1 MTEFVRHNCGF
12 CVANT
17 LHDAYRFIHS
27 LQHRGR
33 EAAGIAAVGDG
44 RIDVIKWK
52 GGVSTFDVTDLHKIF
67 VSPNYHTYMAH
78 VRYATRGSKDKILEE
93 AHPHVIGGRI
103 ENRDNHIL
111 IWDCDMAAVHNGQV
125 DPVFFSE
132 VTPDSMYSSCD
143 TEALLYLYRERG
155 EYNFLKEVPGAFT
168 LAIADKRKKDV
179 IVMRDRTGIKPG
191 VLGWKDGKYGVAS
204 EDIAFRKNG
213 GEYVEDL
220 DPGTI
225 YYIEP
230 EGGYS
235 KEKLLEVEKAH
246 CFFEWNYITDL
257 DSIINGVSV
266 RSIREALGEELSE
279 ELTSEIKDADLVTY
293 LPRCPEVAARSFAKK
308 RELLFEPVFY
318 KMRGERSF
326 QGSTA
331 GERKESIGQNLH
343 LLPGMKK
350 KLRGKTVILLDDS
363 IVRGN
368 NSKRARDLLYEEA
381 QVKKAYLVSYTPPI
395 GIIGD
400 DGVPRGCTFGV
411 DMPPDPKPGEEFIAR
426 NRTIEEIS
434 EAMEMPVLY
443 LSRPGMLKAFAR
455 AGLGE
460 NDLCTFCIGG
470 RMPFEVAG
478 SLIRIGEKPQMDL
491 LDDI

>member
-1 MTEFVRHNCGF
+1 MTELVRHNCGF
-12 CVANT
+12 SVAHT

-52 GGVSTFDVTDLHKIF
+52 GGVSRFDVTDLHKIF
-67 VSPNYHTYMAH
+67 VSTNYHTYLAH

-93 AHPHVIGGRI
+93 AHPHVIGGRE
-103 ENRDNHIL
+103 ENRDNHLL
-111 IWDCDMAAVHNGQV
+111 IWDCDMVAVHNGQV
-125 DPVFFSE
+125 DPVFFQDVAPE
-132 VTPDSMYSSCD
+132 KLYSSCD

-155 EYNFLKEVPGAFT
+155 EYNFLKEVPGAYT
-168 LAIADKRKKDV
+168 MAIADKRKKDV

-213 GEYVEDL
+213 GEYIEDL

-225 YYIEP
+225 YYLSP
-230 EGGYS
+230 EGDYS
-235 KEKLLEVEKAH
+235 KEKLLDVDPSH

-257 DSIINGVSV
+257 DSIVNGVSV
-266 RSIREALGEELSE
+266 RRIRESLGEVLSE
-279 ELTSEIKDADLVTY
+279 EFAPKDVDLVTY
-293 LPRCPEVAARSFAKK
+293 LPRCPEVAARAYAKK
-308 RELLFEPVFY
+308 TELPFEPVFY

-326 QGSTA
+326 QGSNA
-331 GERKESIGQNLH
+331 DQRKESIGQNLH
-343 LLPGMKK
+343 LLPGMAE

-368 NSKRARDLLYEEA
+368 NSKRARDLLYKEA

-400 DGVPRGCTFGV
+400 DGVPRGCMFGV
-411 DMPPDPKPGEEFIAR
+411 DMPPDPPPGDEFIAR
-426 NRTIEEIS
+426 ERSIEQIS
-434 EAMEMPVLY
+434 AAMEMPVVY
-443 LSRPGMLKAFAR
+443 MSRKGMLKAFES
-455 AGLGE
+455 AGLDE
-460 NDLCTFCIGG
+460 QDLCTYCIGG
-470 RMPFEVAG
+470 RMPFETAG
-478 SLIRIGEKPQMDL
+478 SLIQIGGKPQLDL
-491 LDDI
+491 LEGVK

>member
-1 MTEFVRHNCGF
+1 MVEVIRHNCGLS
-12 CVANT
+12 VAHT
-17 LHDAYRFIHS
+17 LHDAYSFIQS

-52 GGVSTFDVTDLHKIF
+52 GGVSRFDVTDLHKIF
-67 VSPNYHTYMAH
+67 LSPNYHTYMAH

-125 DPVFFSE
+125 DQVFFKDSA
-132 VTPDSMYSSCD
+132 PDHLYSNCD
-143 TEALLYLYRERG
+143 TEALLYLYRDHG
-155 EYNFLKEVPGAFT
+155 EYSFLKEVPGAYT
-168 LAIADKRKKDV
+168 IAIADKRNKDV
-179 IVMRDRTGIKPG
+179 IVMRDRLGIKPG

-213 GEYVEDL
+213 GEYIEDL
-220 DPGTI
+220 EPGAI
-225 YYIEP
+225 YYLAP

-235 KEKLLEVEKAH
+235 KDILVETSLAY
-246 CFFEWNYITDL
+246 CFFEWNYVTNL
-257 DSIINGVSV
+257 DSIVNGVSV
-266 RSIREALGEELSE
+266 RRIREALGEILYE
-279 ELTSEIKDADLVTY
+279 EFLPADADLVTY
-293 LPRCPEVAARSFAKK
+293 LPRCPEVAARAYAKK
-308 RELLFEPVFY
+308 AELPFEPVFY

-331 GERKESIGQNLH
+331 DERKESIGQNLH
-343 LLPGMKK
+343 LLPGMVQ
-350 KLRGKTVILLDDS
+350 KLKGKTVILLDDS

-381 QVKKAYLVSYTPPI
+381 EVAKAYLVSYTPPI

-411 DMPPDPKPGEEFIAR
+411 DMPPDPPPGDEFIAR
-426 NRTIEEIS
+426 GRTVEEVGQ
-434 EAMEMPVLY
+434 EMEMPVVY
-443 LSRPGMLKAFAR
+443 MSMDGMFKAFAL
-455 AGLGE
+455 AGLPE
-460 NDLCTFCIGG
+460 RDLCTFCIGG
-470 RMPFEVAG
+470 RMPYEVAG
-478 SLIRIGEKPQMDL
+478 SLIQIGDKPQLDL
-491 LDDI
+491 WRA

>member
-1 MTEFVRHNCGF
+1 MC
-12 CVANT
+12 
-17 LHDAYRFIHS
+17 S
-27 LQHRGR
+27 
-33 EAAGIAAVGDG
+33 
-44 RIDVIKWK
+44 
-52 GGVSTFDVTDLHKIF
+52 SDL
-67 VSPNYHTYMAH
+67 
-78 VRYATRGSKDKILEE
+78 
-93 AHPHVIGGRI
+93 
-103 ENRDNHIL
+103 
-111 IWDCDMAAVHNGQV
+111 
-125 DPVFFSE
+125 
-132 VTPDSMYSSCD
+132 
-143 TEALLYLYRERG
+143 
-155 EYNFLKEVPGAFT
+155 
-168 LAIADKRKKDV
+168 
-179 IVMRDRTGIKPG
+179 RDRTGIKPG

-225 YYIEP
+225 YYIKP

-235 KEKLLEVEKAH
+235 KEKLLDVDRAH

-266 RSIREALGEELSE
+266 RSIRESLGEELSE
-279 ELTSEIKDADLVTY
+279 ELVGDVKGADLVTY

-308 RELLFEPVFY
+308 SELPFEPVFY

-331 GERKESIGQNLH
+331 GERRESIGQNLH
-343 LLPGMKK
+343 LLPGMKD

-381 QVKKAYLVSYTPPI
+381 QVKKAFLVSYTPPI
-395 GIIGD
+395 GIIGE

-411 DMPPDPKPGEEFIAR
+411 DMPPDPPPGDEFIAR
-426 NRTIEEIS
+426 NRSVEEIGK
-434 EAMEMPVLY
+434 AMEMPVLY
-443 LSRPGMLKAFAR
+443 LSRAGMLRAFAR
-455 AGLGE
+455 AGLEEG
-460 NDLCTFCIGG
+460 DLCTFCIGG

-478 SLIRIGEKPQMDL
+478 SLIQIGEKPQMDL
-491 LDDI
+491 LEGVQQ